1 MRILDDI
8 DRQLLEALIDDGRLS
23 YQQLAARVH
32 LSSNSTADRVRRL
45 RQTGVLE
52 GFHAELNLAVLGRT
66 LHSLTDIKLK
76 ESIDRREF
84 ERNLN
89 GVPQVLSAIHT
100 TGELDYQLWI
110 VSRNTDELQSVVDTL
125 RQLGARDVQSRIVL
139 GEVKYNPA
147 RLLQDG
153 QSPGGSIGPKGVWLG

>member
-1 MRILDDI
+1 MDDI
-8 DRQLLEALIDDGRLS
+8 DRQLLEALIDDARLS
-23 YQQLAARVH
+23 YQQLASLVH

-45 RQTGVLE
+45 RQSGVIE
-52 GFHAELNLAVLGRT
+52 GFHAELNLATLGRT

-76 ESIDRREF
+76 ESVDRHDF
-84 ERNLN
+84 ERDLN

-110 VSRNTDELQSVVDTL
+110 VSQNTDELQSVVDTL

-139 GEVKYNPA
+139 GEIKYNAA
-147 RLLQDG
+147 RLL
-153 QSPGGSIGPKGVWLG
+153 S

>member
-1 MRILDDI
+1 MDDI
-8 DRQLLEALIDDGRLS
+8 DRQLLEALIDDARLS
-23 YQQLAARVH
+23 YQQLANLVH

-45 RQTGVLE
+45 RQSGVIE
-52 GFHAELNLAVLGRT
+52 GFHAELNLAALGRT

-76 ESIDRREF
+76 ESVDRHDF
-84 ERNLN
+84 EQTLN

-110 VSRNTDELQSVVDTL
+110 VSQSTDELQSVVDTL

-139 GEVKYNPA
+139 GEIKYNAA
-147 RLLQDG
+147 RLL
-153 QSPGGSIGPKGVWLG
+153 S

>member
-1 MRILDDI
+1 MDDI
-8 DRQLLEALIDDGRLS
+8 DRQLLEALIDDGRQS
-23 YQQLAARVH
+23 YQQLAAKVH

-45 RQTGVLE
+45 RSTGIIE
-52 GFHAELNLAVLGRT
+52 GVHAELNLAALGRT

-76 ESIDRREF
+76 ESIDRHEF

-110 VSRNTDELQSVVDTL
+110 VSRNTDELQSVVDTV

-139 GEVKYNPA
+139 GEIKYNPA
-147 RLLQDG
+147 RLLERPFNQ
-153 QSPGGSIGPKGVWLG
+153 